1 MSRATSI
8 RYRALAWLT
17 LAAALS
23 YLCRNAVGVAEST
36 IRKDLGM
43 TLEQSGWFMGA
54 FFWTYAIFQVP
65 SGWFSERQGT
75 RIALSL
81 FALAWS
87 VAMICMGLAWSF
99 WLLILAQL
107 VMGAAQA
114 GIFPASCNSIGYWMP
129 VSQRSLACG
138 ILAAGMQVG
147 AISASGLTGEM
158 MIPLG
163 WRAVF
168 LLFAL
173 PGMLWTMGF
182 YFWFRDQP
190 AQVPQVNASE
200 LAVIHA
206 GRELNQINPG
216 VATQKKTTDEKST
229 PEEMS
234 QAIPTSDST
243 AMASRDFRSLLVSP
257 VMWWL
262 CGQQVCRASGYMFF
276 ASWFPTFLQE
286 TRGVSVKDSGYL
298 QALVLAGTLT
308 GSILGGIVTD
318 WIWRRTRSL
327 RLSRSGV
334 GAAALGSCACLIL
347 AAWFVESATLAVG
360 LLTVGALFAALAGPC
375 AFAATIDI
383 GGTRVPQVFGL
394 MNMCG
399 NLAAAAC
406 PVLVGKLF
414 HATANWNLV
423 LLLFAGIYL
432 VGAVSWVFVIPKS
445 QNSVTE

>member
-1 MSRATSI
+1 MEPTSHI

-17 LAAALS
+17 VAAALS

-36 IRKDLGM
+36 VRGDLGL

-54 FFWTYAIFQVP
+54 LFWTYAVFQVP
-65 SGWFSERQGT
+65 SGWLAERQGT
-75 RIALSL
+75 RIALSV

-87 VAMICMGLAWSF
+87 VAMIGLGVAWGF
-99 WLLILAQL
+99 WLLIIAQL

-138 ILAAGMQVG
+138 ILAAGMQIG
-147 AISASGLTGEM
+147 AICASGLTGELLA
-158 MIPLG
+158 PLG
-163 WRAVF
+163 WRTVF

-173 PGMLWTMGF
+173 PGILWTVGF

-190 AQVPQVNASE
+190 AQVPGVSERE
-200 LAVIHA
+200 LALIRGGAV
-206 GRELNQINPG
+206 GKQ
-216 VATQKKTTDEKST
+216 ATLQ
-229 PEEMS
+229 
-234 QAIPTSDST
+234 QAEDDSPKLRT
-243 AMASRDFRSLLVSP
+243 ILFSP
-257 VMWWL
+257 VMLWL
-262 CGQQVCRASGYMFF
+262 CGQQVCRAAGYMFF

-286 TRGVSVKDSGYL
+286 TRGVSVKESGYL
-298 QALVLAGTLT
+298 QGLVLVGTLA
-308 GSILGGIVTD
+308 GSLFGGVVTD
-318 WIWRRTRSL
+318 WIWRRTHSL

-334 GAAALGSCACLIL
+334 GATALGACAGLIL
-347 AAWFVESATLAVG
+347 AAWFVQNAMLAIGLITL
-360 LLTVGALFAALAGPC
+360 GAWFAALAGPC

-383 GGTRVPQVFGL
+383 GGARVPQVFGL

-414 HATANWNLV
+414 QATANWELV
-423 LLLFAGIYL
+423 LLLFAAIYL
-432 VGAVSWVFVIPKS
+432 AGAVSWIFVNPR
-445 QNSVTE
+445 VTR